1 MTVGVFFKK
10 MISELNCSNANKS
23 VVYDTWSCKIIKTLR
38 MSVSKRRLSSNKATL
53 PNLPVHESDDD
64 DLDDAASYSSGF
76 GGISR
81 RRSLGGRRRSSF
93 GSHNSNRNP
102 VSAAEQTRIADMY
115 ITVIKMST
123 ENVSIYYLFV

>member
-1 MTVGVFFKK
+1 
-10 MISELNCSNANKS
+10 
-23 VVYDTWSCKIIKTLR
+23 
-38 MSVSKRRLSSNKATL
+38 MSVTKRRLSSNKATL
-53 PNLPVHESDDD
+53 SNLPVHESDDD

-102 VSAAEQTRIADMY
+102 MSAVEQTRIAEMY
-115 ITVIKMST
+115 KTVIKMSS
-123 ENVSIYYLFV
+123 ENVSIDIVN